1 MSGNVIPF
9 PARPRCV
16 LCSAATSADSR
27 LCSECGKLWQEDKDD
42 GTFFARSEEP
52 RYAEIERRRWRQF
65 AEALEQG
72 TIDLNR
78 FSRIE

>member
-9 PARPRCV
+9 PERPRCV
-16 LCSAATSADSR
+16 LCSAATSANSR
-27 LCSECGKLWQEDKDD
+27 LCSACRLLWREDSD
-42 GTFFARSEEP
+42 GTFFAREEEP
-52 RYAEIERRRWRQF
+52 PYAEIERRRWQAL

>member
-1 MSGNVIPF
+1 MSGNVIRF
-9 PARPRCV
+9 PERPRCQ

-27 LCSECGKLWQEDKDD
+27 LCSECRKLWQEDSD

-52 RYAEIERRRWRQF
+52 RYAEIERRRWQAL

-72 TIDLNR
+72 TINLAR